1 MLIPLQNG
9 DRDKLS
15 QRNCYLLIITSLGIF
30 NAFNVFQLQAT
41 RCKENNLQFFLDT
54 NVFILRKS
62 TNEDINLTR
71 KVEKVT
77 LRI

>member
-15 QRNCYLLIITSLGIF
+15 QRNCYLLIVTSLGIF

-41 RCKENNLQFFLDT
+41 KCKENNLQFFFGHKCFYFKE
-54 NVFILRKS
+54 VYK
-62 TNEDINLTR
+62 
-71 KVEKVT
+71 
-77 LRI
+77 